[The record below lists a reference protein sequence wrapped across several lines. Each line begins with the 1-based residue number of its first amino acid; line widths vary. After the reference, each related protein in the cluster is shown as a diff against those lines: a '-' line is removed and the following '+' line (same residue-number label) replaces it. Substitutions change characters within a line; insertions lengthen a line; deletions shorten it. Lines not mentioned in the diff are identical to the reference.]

1 MGSSGLQTVK
11 HANGGPGALKLNS
24 GVGSTVLRNS
34 SQVAHSRTVSG
45 GAVTG
50 VGSGPN
56 SSSEIVNVNN
66 VGKGAAMNSGSTVNA
81 TRISRAEE
89 FNGKSSQI
97 GGNTTGTG
105 RVRVQTAT
113 GGGRSKR
120 LYEQLNKN
128 LSITASGA
136 MGSGTPQ
143 TTVNAPPRG
152 KSSTNASVGNTTSNS
167 LVRSNKTK

>member
-1 MGSSGLQTVK
+1 MK

-56 SSSEIVNVNN
+56 SSSETVNVNN
-66 VGKGAAMNSGSTVNA
+66 VGNTVNA

-89 FNGKSSQI
+89 FNSKSSQV
-97 GGNTTGTG
+97 GGTTSGTG

-136 MGSGTPQ
+136 MGNGTPQ

-167 LVRSNKTK
+167 LVRANKTKSGVS

>member
-1 MGSSGLQTVK
+1 MSGK
-11 HANGGPGALKLNS
+11 
-24 GVGSTVLRNS
+24 
-34 SQVAHSRTVSG
+34 
-45 GAVTG
+45 AVTG

-66 VGKGAAMNSGSTVNA
+66 VGNTVNA

-97 GGNTTGTG
+97 GGNTSGTG

-167 LVRSNKTK
+167 LVRSNKTKSGVSQRPGGHMRRKSQKISIFASSNPGGASTPANANMSNFS

>member
-1 MGSSGLQTVK
+1 MK

-66 VGKGAAMNSGSTVNA
+66 VGNTVNA

-89 FNGKSSQI
+89 FNGK
-97 GGNTTGTG
+97 
-105 RVRVQTAT
+105 
-113 GGGRSKR
+113 
-120 LYEQLNKN
+120 
-128 LSITASGA
+128 
-136 MGSGTPQ
+136 
-143 TTVNAPPRG
+143 
-152 KSSTNASVGNTTSNS
+152 
-167 LVRSNKTK
+167 